1 VAYHV
6 TIREQIS
13 VQTFHDWG
21 HWGYGPGWNSYYFCS
36 GYLITTTYVHR
47 STIGTLVVD
56 FLDART
62 DRAFWRGVATATV
75 RGTEANRQNIVDAVR
90 RMMENLPPF

>member
-1 VAYHV
+1 M
-6 TIREQIS
+6 
-13 VQTFHDWG
+13 QTFHDWG
-21 HWGYGPGWNSYYFCS
+21 HWGYGLGWNSYYFWS

-56 FLDART
+56 FVDART